1 MARKRNEELNA
12 ATAQAIKSVA
22 HQLMAEEGTNGLS
35 VRGIAKVLELTPP
48 AIYHY
53 FASLDDLT
61 TALIVDSFN
70 ALADAL
76 EAAAEHST
84 APTAGGKLMDVILA
98 YRQWSVDNPIGFQL
112 IYGNPIPG
120 YVAPANATV
129 PAVVR
134 TFVVSVAFIE
144 EALQTGELVPAAP
157 YNQIPPVVEA
167 RLNDLISQNQYPIAV
182 VSMYLAMILWTQLH
196 GIIYLEIFNHIQHN
210 VGDVPIFY
218 ETQIRNM
225 LTTMGMRLPT

>member
-1 MARKRNEELNA
+1 MGRKRNDELNA
-12 ATAQAIKSVA
+12 ATAEVIKNVA
-22 HQLMAEEGTNGLS
+22 RQLMAEEGTNGLS

-76 EAAAEHST
+76 EEAAARST
-84 APTAGGKLMDVILA
+84 AATVAGKLLDVLMA
-98 YRQWSVDNPIGFQL
+98 YRQWSVEHPIDFQL

-120 YVAPANATV
+120 YVAPRDVTV

-134 TFVVSVAFIE
+134 TFVVTVSLVEQAFQ
-144 EALQTGELVPAAP
+144 AGELVPTST
-157 YNQIPPVVEA
+157 YSSIPPVVEA
-167 RLNDLISQNQYPIAV
+167 RLLELIAAGGYPIYTL
-182 VSMYLAMILWTQLH
+182 SMYLTMILWTQVH
-196 GIIYLEIFNHIQHN
+196 GIIYLELFNHIQSN
-210 VGDVPIFY
+210 VGDVNVFY

-225 LTTMGMRLPT
+225 LVSMGLRI

>member
-12 ATAQAIKSVA
+12 ATAEAIKAAA

-35 VRGIAKVLELTPP
+35 VRGIAKVLDLTPP

-53 FASLDDLT
+53 FASLDELT

-76 EAAAEHST
+76 EAAAEQSS
-84 APTAGGKLMDVILA
+84 APSAGGKLFDVILA
-98 YRQWSVDNPIGFQL
+98 YRQWAVDNPIGFQL

-120 YVAPANATV
+120 YVAPRDVTV

-134 TFVVSVAFIE
+134 TFVVSVSFIE
-144 EALQTGELVPAAP
+144 EALQKGELIPASP
-157 YNQIPPVVEA
+157 YTFIPPVVEA
-167 RLNDLISQNQYPIAV
+167 RLQLLIAQGDYPIAT
-182 VSMYLAMILWTQLH
+182 VSMYLAMILWTQMH
-196 GIIYLEIFNHIQHN
+196 GIIYLELFHHIQSN
-210 VGDVPIFY
+210 VDDVAVFY
-218 ETQIRNM
+218 ENQIRNM
-225 LTTMGMRLPT
+225 LVTMGLNITH

>member
-12 ATAQAIKSVA
+12 ATAEAIKNVA
-22 HQLMAEEGTNGLS
+22 RQLMAEEGTNGLS
-35 VRGIAKVLELTPP
+35 VRGIAKVLDITPP

-61 TALIVDSFN
+61 TALIADSFN

-84 APTAGGKLMDVILA
+84 AATAGGKLLDVLLA
-98 YRQWSVDNPIGFQL
+98 YRQWSVDNPIAFQL

-120 YVAPANATV
+120 YVAPREATV

-134 TFVVSVAFIE
+134 TFVVSVSFIE
-144 EALQTGELVPAAP
+144 EALQTGELVPMPP
-157 YNQIPPVVEA
+157 YNQIPPAVEA
-167 RLNDLISQNQYPIAV
+167 RLNELITQGQYPIATI
-182 VSMYLAMILWTQLH
+182 SMYLAMILWTQMH
-196 GIIYLEIFNHIQHN
+196 GIIYLEIFNHIQYN
-210 VGDVPIFY
+210 VGDVNVFY
-218 ETQIRNM
+218 ETQIRN
-225 LTTMGMRLPT
+225 LLITIGLKISS

>member
-12 ATAQAIKSVA
+12 ATAQAIKAVA

-35 VRGIAKVLELTPP
+35 VRGIAKVLDITPP

-76 EAAAEHST
+76 EVAAEHST
-84 APTAGGKLMDVILA
+84 APTPGGKLLDVILA

-120 YVAPANATV
+120 YVAPKDATV

-134 TFVVSVAFIE
+134 TFVVSVALIE

-157 YNQIPPVVEA
+157 YNQIPPVVA
-167 RLNDLISQNQYPIAV
+167 DRLNALIADGGYPIATI
-182 VSMYLAMILWTQLH
+182 SFYLAMILWTQMH
-196 GIIYLEIFNHIQHN
+196 GVIYLEIFNHIQFN

-225 LTTMGMRLPT
+225 LITMGLQLPT

>member
-22 HQLMAEEGTNGLS
+22 RQLMAEEGTNGLS
-35 VRGIAKVLELTPP
+35 VRGIAKVLDLTPP

-76 EAAAEHST
+76 EAASARST
-84 APTAGGKLMDVILA
+84 ALTAGGKLIDVLIA
-98 YRQWSVDNPIGFQL
+98 YRQWAVDYPIDFQL

-120 YVAPANATV
+120 YVAPSDLTV

-134 TFVVSVAFIE
+134 TFVATVVLIE
-144 EALQTGELVPAAP
+144 EALQAGELTPVPP
-157 YNQIPPVVEA
+157 YNDIPLVVES
-167 RLNDLISQNQYPIAV
+167 RLQELIAEGDYPIAII
-182 VSMYLAMILWTQLH
+182 SFYLAMIMWTQIH
-196 GIIYLEIFNHIQHN
+196 GIIYLEVFHHIQPN
-210 VGDVPIFY
+210 VGDVAVFY

-225 LTTMGMRLPT
+225 LITMGLKIAH

>member
-12 ATAQAIKSVA
+12 ATAEAIKQA
-22 HQLMAEEGTNGLS
+22 ARQLMAEEGTNGLS
-35 VRGIAKVLELTPP
+35 VRGIAKVLDLTPP

-70 ALADAL
+70 GLADAL
-76 EAAAEHST
+76 EAAAAQSLALT
-84 APTAGGKLMDVILA
+84 VGGKLIDVLTA
-98 YRQWSVDNPIGFQL
+98 YRQWAVDYPIDFQL

-120 YVAPANATV
+120 YVAPREVTV

-134 TFVVSVAFIE
+134 TFVVTVSFFE
-144 EALQTGELVPAAP
+144 EALQTGELIPIYP
-157 YNQIPPVVEA
+157 YVHIPPVVEA
-167 RLNDLISQNQYPIAV
+167 RLQELIADGGYPIATL
-182 VSMYLAMILWTQLH
+182 SMYLTMIIWTQVH
-196 GIIYLEIFNHIQHN
+196 GIIYLELFNHIQPN
-210 VGDVPIFY
+210 VGDVRVFY

-225 LTTMGMRLPT
+225 LTSMGLKTNQ

>member
-12 ATAQAIKSVA
+12 ATAQAIKAVA
-22 HQLMAEEGTNGLS
+22 RQLMAEEGTNGLS
-35 VRGIAKVLELTPP
+35 VRGIAKVLDITPP

-53 FASLDDLT
+53 FASLDELT

-70 ALADAL
+70 GLADAL
-76 EAAAEHST
+76 EASAEHST
-84 APTAGGKLMDVILA
+84 APTAGGKLIDVIMA
-98 YRQWSVDNPIGFQL
+98 YRQWAVDNPIGFQL

-120 YVAPANATV
+120 YVAPADATV

-134 TFVVSVAFIE
+134 TFVVSVSLIQ

-167 RLNDLISQNQYPIAV
+167 RLNELIAGAGYPIATI
-182 VSMYLAMILWTQLH
+182 SFYLSMILWTQMH
-196 GIIYLEIFNHIQHN
+196 GVIYLEVFNHIQYN

-218 ETQIRNM
+218 EAQIRNM
-225 LTTMGMRLPT
+225 LITMGFRPLT

>member
-1 MARKRNEELNA
+1 MGRKRNDELNA
-12 ATAQAIKSVA
+12 ATAEAIKAAA

-35 VRGIAKVLELTPP
+35 VRGIAKVLDLTPP

-76 EAAAEHST
+76 EAAAHQST
-84 APTAGGKLMDVILA
+84 APSAGGKLLDVLMA

-120 YVAPANATV
+120 YVAPRDVTV

-134 TFVVSVAFIE
+134 TFVVSVSFIE
-144 EALQTGELVPAAP
+144 EALQTGELVPAPP
-157 YNQIPPVVEA
+157 YSQIPPVVEA
-167 RLNDLISQNQYPIAV
+167 RLKQLIGQGNYPIATI
-182 VSMYLAMILWTQLH
+182 SMYLAMILWTQMH
-196 GIIYLEIFNHIQHN
+196 GIIYLELFNHIQSN
-210 VGDVPIFY
+210 VDDVAVFY

-225 LTTMGMRLPT
+225 LVTMGLNITS

>member
-12 ATAQAIKSVA
+12 ATADAIKQA
-22 HQLMAEEGTNGLS
+22 ARQLMAEEGTNGLS
-35 VRGIAKVLELTPP
+35 VRGIAKVLDLTPP

-53 FASLDDLT
+53 FASLDALT

-76 EAAAEHST
+76 EFAGSNST
-84 APTAGGKLMDVILA
+84 APTAGGKLLDVILA
-98 YRQWSVDNPIGFQL
+98 YRQWAVDNPIGFQL

-120 YVAPANATV
+120 YVAPADATV

-134 TFVVSVAFIE
+134 TFVVSVSFLE
-144 EALQTGELVPAAP
+144 EALQTGELVPVEP

-167 RLNDLISQNQYPIAV
+167 RLSDLISQNQYPIAII
-182 VSMYLAMILWTQLH
+182 SMYLAMILWTQLH
-196 GIIYLEIFNHIQHN
+196 GIIYLEIYNHIQFN
-210 VGDVPIFY
+210 VGNVPIFY
-218 ETQIRNM
+218 ETQMRNM
-225 LTTMGMRLPT
+225 LTAMGLKMTR

>member
-1 MARKRNEELNA
+1 
-12 ATAQAIKSVA
+12 
-22 HQLMAEEGTNGLS
+22 MAEEGTNGLS
-35 VRGIAKVLELTPP
+35 VRGIAKVLDLTPP

-53 FASLDDLT
+53 FDSLDDLT

-76 EAAAEHST
+76 EAAAGHSS
-84 APTAGGKLMDVILA
+84 APSAGGKLLDVILA

-120 YVAPANATV
+120 YVAPADATV

-144 EALQTGELVPAAP
+144 EALQTGELVPAKP

-167 RLNDLISQNQYPIAV
+167 RLNALIAEGGYPITTI
-182 VSMYLAMILWTQLH
+182 SFYLSMILWTQIH
-196 GIIYLEIFNHIQHN
+196 GIIYLEVFNHIQHN

-218 ETQIRNM
+218 EAQMRNM
-225 LTTMGMRLPT
+225 LITMGLRLPT